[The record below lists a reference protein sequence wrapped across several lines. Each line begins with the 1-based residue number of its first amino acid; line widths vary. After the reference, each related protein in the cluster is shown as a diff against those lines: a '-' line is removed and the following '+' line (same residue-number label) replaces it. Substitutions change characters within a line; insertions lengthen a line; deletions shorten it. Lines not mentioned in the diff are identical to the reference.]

1 MLGRFLFLLFFAISL
16 FPLQSA
22 ETYIVKGRIIGK
34 LSRKPIPYAGVSL
47 FGYPGKATSSD
58 SLGLFSIRL
67 VPPGVYRLSASCIG
81 YKNLLTEE
89 YIVSAKLPFI
99 ELEMEEDETQLEGIT
114 VQAISFRRLKANP
127 VSLQIIGLGEIEK
140 SPGGN
145 RDISRIVR
153 SYPGVSFSPIGYRND
168 LIVRGGSPSEN
179 RFYMDGIEIPN
190 INHFATQGASGGPVS
205 ILNADLIREVQFY
218 TGAFPVNKAGALSSV
233 MDIRLRDGDVADNS
247 FKATLGASEV
257 SFSGSGHF
265 SDKTTYL
272 FSVRQS
278 YLQLLFKL
286 LGLPFL
292 PNYVDGQFKIKTK
305 FTPNDELVVLGLTG
319 IDNMKL
325 NMGIDGEEAEYYLG
339 YLPRIKQQT
348 FTIGAAY
355 SHYMGK
361 HVLSLIVGYN
371 YLRNQ
376 NLKYKGNDDSEP
388 ENLTLDLNSTE
399 QKFSIRVENRTYA
412 DRWTFTEGVETYY
425 AHYHNRVFQLLYGDE
440 QMFSEYVSG
449 LGLIGW
455 GVYGS
460 ALYKSKDNRWS
471 ATFGLRVD
479 ACNYS
484 SSMSRF
490 WENLSPNVSVSYRFL
505 PDWSINAAVGI
516 YHQLPPYTAL
526 GFKTNEG
533 NFVNKAL
540 KYMRVNN
547 ANLGLEWSRSE
558 QLVIALE
565 GFYKY
570 YNHMP
575 LSLAD
580 NIPLSCKGND
590 YGVVGNERLVSS
602 AQGRAYGAELS
613 VRWQIS
619 GKLSSVSSFTIYRS
633 ECRNDNKSAY
643 IASAWDNRFI
653 ANVSATYDLPHQW
666 SIGAKLSAIG
676 GSPYTPYDV
685 EKSSLVQAWNVQGRP
700 YYDYSRY
707 NSERL
712 DAFAQL
718 DVRVDKN
725 FYFKNWSLGLYIDLQ
740 NVTMSKLRQPDV
752 PVSTG
757 IIENPYDPIEQQKY
771 KMKYI
776 KLDSGTLVPSIGV
789 TVQF

>member
-1 MLGRFLFLLFFAISL
+1 
-16 FPLQSA
+16 
-22 ETYIVKGRIIGK
+22 
-34 LSRKPIPYAGVSL
+34 
-47 FGYPGKATSSD
+47 
-58 SLGLFSIRL
+58 
-67 VPPGVYRLSASCIG
+67 
-81 YKNLLTEE
+81 
-89 YIVSAKLPFI
+89 
-99 ELEMEEDETQLEGIT
+99 
-114 VQAISFRRLKANP
+114 
-127 VSLQIIGLGEIEK
+127 
-140 SPGGN
+140 
-145 RDISRIVR
+145 
-153 SYPGVSFSPIGYRND
+153 
-168 LIVRGGSPSEN
+168 
-179 RFYMDGIEIPN
+179 
-190 INHFATQGASGGPVS
+190 
-205 ILNADLIREVQFY
+205 
-218 TGAFPVNKAGALSSV
+218 
-233 MDIRLRDGDVADNS
+233 
-247 FKATLGASEV
+247 
-257 SFSGSGHF
+257 
-265 SDKTTYL
+265 
-272 FSVRQS
+272 
-278 YLQLLFKL
+278 
-286 LGLPFL
+286 
-292 PNYVDGQFKIKTK
+292 
-305 FTPNDELVVLGLTG
+305 
-319 IDNMKL
+319 
-325 NMGIDGEEAEYYLG
+325 
-339 YLPRIKQQT
+339 
-348 FTIGAAY
+348 
-355 SHYMGK
+355 
-361 HVLSLIVGYN
+361 
-371 YLRNQ
+371 
-376 NLKYKGNDDSEP
+376 
-388 ENLTLDLNSTE
+388 
-399 QKFSIRVENRTYA
+399 
-412 DRWTFTEGVETYY
+412 
-425 AHYHNRVFQLLYGDE
+425 
-440 QMFSEYVSG
+440 
-449 LGLIGW
+449 
-455 GVYGS
+455 
-460 ALYKSKDNRWS
+460 
-471 ATFGLRVD
+471 
-479 ACNYS
+479 
-484 SSMSRF
+484 MSRF
-490 WENLSPNVSVSYRFL
+490 WENLSPNVSASYRFL

-540 KYMRVNN
+540 KYMRVSN

-602 AQGRAYGAELS
+602 AQVRAYGAELS